1 MQHILIGFKDAVG
14 FQGSPPPKAAE
25 RTQDEAKAL
34 AYDILNKAK
43 GGANFDDL
51 VKQYTDDQAP
61 GIYNMAN
68 NGVQPG
74 VGEEQRNQLIPAF
87 GNVGFTLKVG
97 DIGIADYDP
106 QNSPFGYHII
116 KRLETAPVQST
127 AGQDQHITV
136 QHILIGFKD
145 AVGFAAAGQVPENAA
160 GRTQDQAKAL
170 AYDVLGKAK
179 GGANFDDLV
188 KQYTDDQAPGLYDL
202 SNIGVT
208 PAQGEYP
215 RNQMVPAFGNVGFGL
230 KVGEIG
236 IADYDPQ
243 NSPFG
248 YHIIKR
254 IK

>member
-1 MQHILIGFKDAVG
+1 MLMLFLFSILLSACGGTPSTPTPFPSPTPPTLPTTSTSGSTGGTTAAQPTVAAQPTPTDPTNGDQHVTVQHILIGFKDAVG
-14 FQGSPPPKAAE
+14 FQGSPPAKAAE

-97 DIGIADYDP
+97 
-106 QNSPFGYHII
+106 
-116 KRLETAPVQST
+116 
-127 AGQDQHITV
+127 
-136 QHILIGFKD
+136 
-145 AVGFAAAGQVPENAA
+145 
-160 GRTQDQAKAL
+160 
-170 AYDVLGKAK
+170 
-179 GGANFDDLV
+179 
-188 KQYTDDQAPGLYDL
+188 
-202 SNIGVT
+202 
-208 PAQGEYP
+208 
-215 RNQMVPAFGNVGFGL
+215 
-230 KVGEIG
+230 EIG